1 MKLQSR
7 GRLWDFLY
15 ENEIPNSSFRF
26 EMKLRSI

>member
-15 ENEIPNSSFRF
+15 ENEIV
-26 EMKLRSI
+26 EVGVGLKMKL